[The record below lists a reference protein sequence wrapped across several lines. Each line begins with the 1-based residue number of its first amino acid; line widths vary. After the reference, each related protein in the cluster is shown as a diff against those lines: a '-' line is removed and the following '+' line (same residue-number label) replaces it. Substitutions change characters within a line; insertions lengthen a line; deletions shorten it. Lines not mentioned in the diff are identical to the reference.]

1 MVNIE
6 DIDKNFKAAPITQA
20 DVVWHRVQQEPFSLH
35 GVYYQPSQL
44 ENEYGS
50 FMRFPQEVGE
60 KINFN
65 IQWFSS
71 IVTGGRVRFM
81 TNSPYVAVKAV
92 VVAQNPHRNSNFLA
106 THGFGVYANDTYRG
120 SIAPANV
127 LPEDAVDGLLLFSGV
142 CSLPTQCLE
151 EICITMPTYSKV
163 RELYVGVKEGCS
175 LQTALPYQHQK
186 PVVFYGSSIT
196 QGGCASHSGND
207 YESMLS
213 RWLNTDFIN
222 LGFSGSA
229 KGEPELAEYI
239 AGLDMSV
246 FVMDYDYNAPNAE
259 HLQATHFPFY
269 EIVRK
274 AQPKLPIIFVSAA
287 NTEYLKDSDKRR
299 EVIINTYKTAKK
311 RGDKNVWFVD
321 GTKIYGKDDVGGRNE
336 CTVDGIHPNDLGMYR
351 IAKAVYPTLK
361 KAIKKSKYAFHR
373 IPALLVLIN

>member
-6 DIDKNFKAAPITQA
+6 DIDKNFKAAPITQT
-20 DVVWHRVQQEPFSLH
+20 DVVWHNVRQAPFSLH
-35 GVYYQPSQL
+35 GVYYEPSKL
-44 ENEYGS
+44 ENEYGA

-60 KINFN
+60 KVNFN

-71 IVTGGRVRFM
+71 IVAGGRVRFM
-81 TNSPYVAVKAV
+81 TNSPYVAIKAV
-92 VVAQNPHRNSNFLA
+92 VAAQNPHRNSNFLA
-106 THGFGVYANDTYRG
+106 THGFGVYANNTYRG
-120 SIAPANV
+120 TIAPANV
-127 LPEDAVDGLLLFSGV
+127 LPTDAVDGLLLFSGV
-142 CSLPTQCLE
+142 CNLPTQCLE
-151 EICITMPTYSKV
+151 EICLTMPLYSKV

-175 LQTALPYQHQK
+175 LQAAMEYANKK

-246 FVMDYDYNAPNAE
+246 LVMDYDYNAPNVE
-259 HLQATHFPFY
+259 HLQNTHLPFY

-274 AQPKLPIIFVSAA
+274 A
-287 NTEYLKDSDKRR
+287 
-299 EVIINTYKTAKK
+299 
-311 RGDKNVWFVD
+311 
-321 GTKIYGKDDVGGRNE
+321 
-336 CTVDGIHPNDLGMYR
+336 
-351 IAKAVYPTLK
+351 
-361 KAIKKSKYAFHR
+361 
-373 IPALLVLIN
+373 